1 MAVSP
6 RLLSL
11 SRFMAWLSTAGFVIV
26 PVVVIYVFLRP
37 EQSQWLMFHIEHL
50 GADLNDGVPLEFRLM
65 ALACELV
72 AIAFNMWA
80 LWSLRTL
87 FLRYAKGEVFSRE
100 ALGALTNV
108 GKALMGGVIAGVVM
122 QGPISLALSWPLGH
136 GHRAISIGFG
146 SNDIGGLFVAGV
158 VFVIAR
164 VMAEARRVAEENA
177 GFV

>member
-1 MAVSP
+1 
-6 RLLSL
+6 
-11 SRFMAWLSTAGFVIV
+11 
-26 PVVVIYVFLRP
+26 
-37 EQSQWLMFHIEHL
+37 
-50 GADLNDGVPLEFRLM
+50 
-65 ALACELV
+65 
-72 AIAFNMWA
+72 
-80 LWSLRTL
+80 
-87 FLRYAKGEVFSRE
+87 
-100 ALGALTNV
+100 
-108 GKALMGGVIAGVVM
+108 MGGVIAGVVM